1 MSVIATSAQLPEMLH
16 NVREPSSSPPWPDSL
31 TGDTWTEN
39 RRKSPQIRRH
49 SGQKVTEVFHLGME
63 TLSCVV
69 DIMWKSL
76 TRTFYLSALNVF
88 FFVFAEMRTREKKSK
103 CFNVCS
109 QKKKQLQYV
118 KWMLICSMI
127 NCLTN
132 VLEERT
138 FLGVIHLNMSVSL
151 TRNFL
156 QL

>member
-1 MSVIATSAQLPEMLH
+1 MLH

-39 RRKSPQIRRH
+39 RPKSPQIGRH

-88 FFVFAEMRTREKKSK
+88 FFVFAEMRTREKKA
-103 CFNVCS
+103 NA
-109 QKKKQLQYV
+109 L
-118 KWMLICSMI
+118 
-127 NCLTN
+127 
-132 VLEERT
+132 
-138 FLGVIHLNMSVSL
+138 MSVHK
-151 TRNFL
+151 RKNNFSM
-156 QL
+156 